1 MGTAVRPSFL
11 TDRRDDMG
19 GWHPSEMRR
28 VGKKG
33 QRGGGDVVAAVRG
46 KGIPA
51 SYGGGGWRV
60 GWKTSLVAVPRYS
73 AFRSEGTKPIR
84 PEGGAHAGIVEDH
97 RPRLGSRP
105 GPGGRPEGLRRTPP
119 GVVQGKAAV
128 RRVRRARRIGVGG
141 GVRAGH
147 AAVVVRRGTVRHVRS
162 SGGDGRGP
170 AVSAGGERI
179 EGGARVQPQPRLAR
193 TVRPRRGQRPVHA
206 DEGFRLRQEI
216 PLHA

>member
-19 GWHPSEMRR
+19 VASFRNAACRKGRVKGEGMMSWLPS
-28 VGKKG
+28 
-33 QRGGGDVVAAVRG
+33 AAKESRLRT
-46 KGIPA
+46 A
-51 SYGGGGWRV
+51 GGWRV

-84 PEGGAHAGIVEDH
+84 LEGGAHAGIVEDH
-97 RPRLGSRP
+97 RPRLGSRL

-162 SGGDGRGP
+162 SGGDGRGL

>member
-1 MGTAVRPSFL
+1 MSWLPSAAKESRLRTA
-11 TDRRDDMG
+11 
-19 GWHPSEMRR
+19 
-28 VGKKG
+28 
-33 QRGGGDVVAAVRG
+33 
-46 KGIPA
+46 
-51 SYGGGGWRV
+51 GGGWRV